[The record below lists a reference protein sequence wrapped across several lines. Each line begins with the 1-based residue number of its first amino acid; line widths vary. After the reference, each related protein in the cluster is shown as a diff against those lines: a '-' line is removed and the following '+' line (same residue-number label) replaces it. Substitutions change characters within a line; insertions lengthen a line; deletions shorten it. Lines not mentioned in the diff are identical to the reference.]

1 MKYRIICCTLI
12 VFSFFS
18 CKKREV
24 FEVSGT
30 IKGAEG
36 QTLFLEKNGLDE
48 QVAVD
53 SVMLPL
59 TGNFKMSVPIPS
71 NPEFYRL
78 RLGKNQIHLVV
89 ESNERIT
96 VSAFADSMANYR
108 VTGSD
113 TNVRIG
119 NLFKIVNETNSKI
132 RQEIENFEANK
143 TIIPHDSLYSIV
155 YQIVKDYKKQVTQII
170 AADPKSPVAYF
181 AIFQKLIYNITPFS
195 LSNKEDLRYYEAILT
210 AWNIHH
216 KKSLRT
222 KQLHNL
228 VTYGQESIRKENLEK
243 FAEENS
249 TGYININLPDKNNR
263 IRSLSS
269 LNGKIILLDFCSYLR
284 LTPYD
289 IIELR
294 DLYSKNN
301 KKGFEIYQVSFD
313 KDVDYWRQTTEKLPW
328 ICVND
333 SSLTTAVTYNVTQLP
348 TNYLIN
354 KDGDIIGRDIPL
366 DAIREYLKKAN

>member
-132 RQEIENFEANK
+132 RQEMENFEANK

>member
-1 MKYRIICCTLI
+1 MKYRVICYTLI
-12 VFSFFS
+12 LFSLFS

-36 QTLFLEKNGLDE
+36 KTLFFEKNGLDE
-48 QVAVD
+48 QIAVD
-53 SVMLPL
+53 SVVLPL
-59 TGNFKMSVPIPS
+59 TGNFRMSVPIPS

-78 RLGKNQIHLVV
+78 RLEKNQIHLLV

-96 VSAFADSMANYR
+96 VTASADSMANYH

-113 TNVRIG
+113 ANVRIRD
-119 NLFKIVNETNSKI
+119 LFRIVNETNSKI
-132 RQEIENFEANK
+132 RREMENFEANK
-143 TIIPHDSLYSIV
+143 TVIPQDSLYAII
-155 YQIVKDYKKQVTQII
+155 YQIVKDYKKQVQQII
-170 AADPKSPVAYF
+170 VADPKSPVAYF
-181 AIFQKLIYNITPFS
+181 AIFQKLVYNITPFS
-195 LSNKEDLRYYEAILT
+195 LSDKEDLRYYEAIST

-243 FAEENS
+243 LAEENS
-249 TGYININLPDKNNR
+249 IGYININLPDKNDR
-263 IRSLSS
+263 MRSLSS
-269 LNGKIILLDFCSYLR
+269 LSGKIILLDFCSYLR

-289 IIELR
+289 IIDLR
-294 DLYSKNN
+294 DLYTKNS
-301 KKGFEIYQVSFD
+301 KKGFEIYQISFD
-313 KDVDYWRQTTEKLPW
+313 KDIAYWKKATEKLPW

-333 SSLTTAVTYNVTQLP
+333 SSLSTAVTYNVTQLP

-354 KDGDIIGRDIPL
+354 KEGDIIGRDIPL
-366 DAIREYLKKAN
+366 DAIREYLKKVN